1 MASENEIGVG
11 LLGLGVIGTQV
22 AAHLLQNSDSLSSHL
37 GRSVVLRRVLVRDVG
52 ASRSISLPDG
62 ILTDDFDAVLDDP
75 EIQIVVEVMGSEE
88 PATSYLSQLLQK
100 GKSVVTANK
109 EVMAKHGPS
118 LMEVADRSG
127 AKLRFEASVGGGIPI
142 IGPLR
147 NDLLANDI
155 SSVRAIINGTTN
167 YILTKMAQE
176 GVAFVAALAQ
186 AQNLGYAE
194 PDPTND
200 VEGID
205 AAYKI
210 AILASLAFHT
220 PIAPHQVYC
229 EGITNL
235 QAEDFEFASELG
247 YEIKLLAIAQRTDD
261 GVQARVHPALVHKES
276 ILAKVEGPFNAV
288 EVCGDLVGPVVF
300 HGQGAG
306 AAPTTSAIISD
317 LLSVARSGANGA
329 PARPWSALPIKPMA
343 ELETQYYLRVSI
355 ADQSGVLSQIAHVFG
370 ENNIS
375 IATLTQKDV
384 SNQQGVAQLVITT
397 HPAQEAAMQKAL
409 EVIKELSV
417 LREVHNLLR
426 VEPT

>member
-1 MASENEIGVG
+1 
-11 LLGLGVIGTQV
+11 
-22 AAHLLQNSDSLSSHL
+22 
-37 GRSVVLRRVLVRDVG
+37 
-52 ASRSISLPDG
+52 
-62 ILTDDFDAVLDDP
+62 
-75 EIQIVVEVMGSEE
+75 
-88 PATSYLSQLLQK
+88 
-100 GKSVVTANK
+100 
-109 EVMAKHGPS
+109 
-118 LMEVADRSG
+118 
-127 AKLRFEASVGGGIPI
+127 
-142 IGPLR
+142 
-147 NDLLANDI
+147 
-155 SSVRAIINGTTN
+155 
-167 YILTKMAQE
+167 
-176 GVAFVAALAQ
+176 
-186 AQNLGYAE
+186 
-194 PDPTND
+194 
-200 VEGID
+200 
-205 AAYKI
+205 
-210 AILASLAFHT
+210 
-220 PIAPHQVYC
+220 
-229 EGITNL
+229 
-235 QAEDFEFASELG
+235 
-247 YEIKLLAIAQRTDD
+247 
-261 GVQARVHPALVHKES
+261 
-276 ILAKVEGPFNAV
+276 V